1 MLYDSRLPVVTFL
14 SCERFESFGL
24 STNFIGKREAVRS
37 SGRDWPELLSW
48 LEGYLDGRLEDA
60 WTADTVDIADATA
73 EKSGYLAKRARP
85 EGGSG

>member
-1 MLYDSRLPVVTFL
+1 MRSPDKDGP
-14 SCERFESFGL
+14 GL
-24 STNFIGKREAVRS
+24 LT
-37 SGRDWPELLSW
+37 W

>member
-1 MLYDSRLPVVTFL
+1 MLYDSRLPCCDVSKL
-14 SCERFESFGL
+14 STLPAFGL

-37 SGRDWPELLSW
+37 PGKDGPGLLTW